1 MDHDL
6 KLCEHTYFTLPST
19 FSLKWSK
26 EYKIREKGRP
36 VLEIRIK
43 CYQHLGAW
51 RDICKIFYRQK
62 KKFYG
67 QDWTVRRANQYV
79 KEMSFFL
86 RGTDPEADQL

>member
-51 RDICKIFYRQK
+51 IDICKIFYRQK
-62 KKFYG
+62 KNSMDKIELWG
-67 QDWTVRRANQYV
+67 ELTSMW
-79 KEMSFFL
+79 KKCLFF
-86 RGTDPEADQL
+86 